1 MSLGTIK
8 FSEASLFEL
17 SDIDTSVIRYDEEG
31 VMVLS
36 DSVAVDLIG
45 DNNLDDILSVTF
57 PANNKAPIIPGGS
70 SSAGDYLVSPR

>member
-36 DSVAVDLIG
+36 DSVVVREHIQTLK
-45 DNNLDDILSVTF
+45 LKRY
-57 PANNKAPIIPGGS
+57 KAPQTAIDRIF
-70 SSAGDYLVSPR
+70 YHMLET